1 MACCSGL
8 KRSHHARSR
17 SSAGLTRDQ
26 YALDKLTVADAV
38 GVFVDDMPLEPA
50 QQVREELGVDARN
63 SLKELPVT

>member
-8 KRSHHARSR
+8 KRSLHARSR

-26 YALDKLTVADAV
+26 YALKLTVADAV
-38 GVFVDDMPLEPA
+38 GVFVDGMPLEPA

-63 SLKELPVT
+63 SLSALPVT